1 MAQAPSARPLI
12 FITLGLA
19 LLDIWCDVLG
29 HGSAT
34 VGAADLVA
42 DALTNGRVFWNVSLV
57 AFCGAIVLAPRWFT
71 DHHRPWDLAVPPRAA
86 AGPPPLCR
94 GASPHPPLPAAPP
107 PATSS

>member
-19 LLDIWCDVLG
+19 LLDIWRDVLG

-42 DALTNGRVFWNVSLV
+42 DALTNGRVF
-57 AFCGAIVLAPRWFT
+57 
-71 DHHRPWDLAVPPRAA
+71 
-86 AGPPPLCR
+86 
-94 GASPHPPLPAAPP
+94 
-107 PATSS
+107 